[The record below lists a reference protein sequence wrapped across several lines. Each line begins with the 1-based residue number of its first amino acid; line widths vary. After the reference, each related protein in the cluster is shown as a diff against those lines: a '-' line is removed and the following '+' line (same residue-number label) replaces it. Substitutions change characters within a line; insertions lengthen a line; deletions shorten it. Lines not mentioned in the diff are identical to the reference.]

1 MSTPNPMLRGTNHNK
16 QQRSL
21 MRLMTLLVA
30 PVLLLTLFAVS
41 CGGAATPTPA
51 PTPTP
56 VDIEAITASL
66 QDSVEQAIQ
75 GLKMPDSLSGEDV
88 REMINTAV
96 SDIDFPE
103 GLTADEVKGL
113 IDTAISGIDIPEGVT
128 TEQMEKAIRT
138 AVDEGVQRAVAE
150 ATGGSLTIYSAR
162 EETLVGPII
171 QQFEDATGIE
181 VGVKYGSNSG
191 LAATIQEEG
200 ANSPADIFFATDPG
214 LLGSMSDLFTG
225 LPRGILDRVDSEF
238 RSREDKWVGISGRAR
253 VVVYNPDVISA
264 DELPDSILDF
274 TDPEWNGR
282 IGWPPT
288 NGSFQAF
295 VTAMRTTLGEDAARD
310 WLEGIQANDPRVYP
324 KNTPIVD
331 AVSRGEV
338 DVGFVN
344 HYYLYR
350 FLAEH
355 GEDFQARNYHPKN
368 GDIGAMM
375 LVNGAAILSTS
386 DNTKEAERFLGFM
399 LSLSAQQYFASQTF
413 EYPLIQGVRTHRLLT
428 PLDEIDVP
436 DVDLSQL
443 DDVQGTQDLLR
454 SVGII
459 P

>member
-1 MSTPNPMLRGTNHNK
+1 MSRHKPMLKGTNHNK
-16 QQRSL
+16 QQRSP

-30 PVLLLTLFAVS
+30 PVLLLTLFVVS
-41 CGGAATPTPA
+41 CGGTATPTPA

-56 VDIEAITASL
+56 VDIEAIAASL

-171 QQFEDATGIE
+171 QQFEDATGID

-214 LLGSMSDLFTG
+214 LLGSMSDLFTA
-225 LPRGILDRVDSEF
+225 LPSGILDRVDSEF

-295 VTAMRTTLGEDAARD
+295 VTALRTTLGEDTARD
-310 WLEGIQANDPRVYP
+310 WLEGIQANNPRVYP

-413 EYPLIQGVRTHRLLT
+413 EYPLIEGVRTHRLLT
-428 PLDEIDVP
+428 PLSEIAVP